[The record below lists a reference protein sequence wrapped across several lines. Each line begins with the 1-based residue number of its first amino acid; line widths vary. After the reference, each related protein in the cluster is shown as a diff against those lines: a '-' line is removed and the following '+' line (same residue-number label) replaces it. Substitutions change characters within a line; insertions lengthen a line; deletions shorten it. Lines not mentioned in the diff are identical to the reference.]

1 MKVFDRLTLMNDSS
15 LAKPSSSSKD
25 LSNNDDEPDSQE
37 VLISEASI
45 CQMIRIRLN
54 RLKNERRQNV
64 NHQKMFSITILLLNL
79 QQQRNDVIKKINVY
93 ISLCN
98 FI

>member
-1 MKVFDRLTLMNDSS
+1 MNDSS